1 MNAIIAGDIISSQQ
15 MEAGFFLN
23 ELDKVLNQL
32 QEVDLFHIYRGDSFQ
47 LLIKETSTAL
57 LVCLKIKTALKR
69 KGIAARMAIGL
80 GDVELIQNNI
90 AISTG
95 SAFTRS
101 GALLDSLKELKQNI
115 MVSSSNTHYDTYMNT
130 SLQLALTFMD
140 SWTNN
145 GAEVL
150 FEVLNHPDQTQ
161 QQIGERLG
169 IKQSTA
175 SRRLDRVQLKE
186 VQALLELF
194 EKYYFKDINHGT
206 TI

>member
-1 MNAIIAGDIISSQQ
+1 MKAIIAGDIISSQQ

-115 MVSSSNTHYDTYMNT
+115 MVDSGNIHYDTYINT

>member
-1 MNAIIAGDIISSQQ
+1 MKAIIAGDIISSQQ

-115 MVSSSNTHYDTYMNT
+115 MVSSGNTHYDTYMNT

-145 GAEVL
+145 GAEAL